1 MEINLFNLKSFKMKK
16 LVLFF
21 SLAACVAVSSN
32 AQSTS
37 TPTEKAPKTTT
48 PKEKT
53 GAVSVKP
60 TAETAPVAMKDHVC
74 TVACK
79 DGAHAYAHGEKGH
92 VCGDAC
98 KKMKSAK
105 STKMTPKKTTS
116 SSTPTTTTP
125 PPVGTATDDS
135 KSLKMKK

>member
-1 MEINLFNLKSFKMKK
+1 MKK

-37 TPTEKAPKTTT
+37 TPTEKAPKTAT
-48 PKEKT
+48 PPRGKI
-53 GAVSVKP
+53 GAASVKP

-79 DGAHAYAHGEKGH
+79 DGAHVYAHGEKGH
-92 VCGDAC
+92 TCGEAC

-105 STKMTPKKTTS
+105 STKMAPKKTS
-116 SSTPTTTTP
+116 SSSTTTTP
-125 PPVGTATDDS
+125 PPVGAPTTTSDDTKPAAGET

>member
-1 MEINLFNLKSFKMKK
+1 MKK

-37 TPTEKAPKTTT
+37 TPTEKAPKTAT

-79 DGAHAYAHGEKGH
+79 DGAHVYAHGEKGH
-92 VCGDAC
+92 TCGEAC

-105 STKMTPKKTTS
+105 STKMAPKKTS
-116 SSTPTTTTP
+116 SSSTTTTP
-125 PPVGTATDDS
+125 PPVGAPTTTSDDTKPAAGET